1 MIKGKL
7 VGLRAVEKKDLE
19 LLKQWRNI
27 EEFRKNFREV
37 RELNQAN
44 QEAWFEN
51 SCINNPNNFMFTIV
65 ELETG
70 EAIGACGLL
79 YINWIIRSA
88 DFSFYIGKDEQ
99 YIDNL
104 GYAEDAAGLLI
115 NYGFGELNLNKLW
128 MELYEYD
135 YLKIEFFKEKF
146 DFKVDGRLRQ
156 NCFHNGKFYDSLI
169 ISLLNS
175 DKSFN

>member
-1 MIKGKL
+1 
-7 VGLRAVEKKDLE
+7 
-19 LLKQWRNI
+19 
-27 EEFRKNFREV
+27 
-37 RELNQAN
+37 
-44 QEAWFEN
+44 
-51 SCINNPNNFMFTIV
+51 MFTIV